1 MILAL
6 AGDMY
11 CWTKRPVISGISV
24 AEVGALA
31 LPSILPQ
38 ALDRRSVH
46 EPFATGIT
54 AIEAM
59 IHIGRGQREL
69 IIGYQTY
76 VLCVY
81 VAIGQKTSTV
91 APRLASLGTQKDL
104 STVVVV
110 MAGADEYRCDYCRIL
125 YLGDVCDLHTRLAE
139 RDRMHHIVFV
149 AKLKT
154 LPSHRSPLLPLRLL

>member
-69 IIGYQTY
+69 IIGYPN
-76 VLCVY
+76 
-81 VAIGQKTSTV
+81 ING
-91 APRLASLGTQKDL
+91 R
-104 STVVVV
+104 
-110 MAGADEYRCDYCRIL
+110 
-125 YLGDVCDLHTRLAE
+125 
-139 RDRMHHIVFV
+139 
-149 AKLKT
+149 
-154 LPSHRSPLLPLRLL
+154 PLRLRCHRTKDLHCRSEASFPWYSKGSIHSCRGHGGCR